1 MTTDALRDDG
11 VAERAEL
18 SALIRD
24 ASPAIER
31 TALDAIRSGMRTWRR
46 QTPTGEVIQAD
57 GELPDLIDRATPSAV
72 RYALMTTL
80 SAVRAAAA
88 PPPDRDDRDDDWP

>member
-46 QTPTGEVIQAD
+46 QT
-57 GELPDLIDRATPSAV
+57 
-72 RYALMTTL
+72 
-80 SAVRAAAA
+80 
-88 PPPDRDDRDDDWP
+88 